1 MQVSATFEDPTG
13 RFTGQSDLLVKN
25 AIAGFNAWAPY
36 LADSVASLE
45 IRFHLVTGYGNRGGG
60 RSTTSVEVDRTAGM
74 TIVDQGAAFEIRTG
88 NDPNG
93 DAPDIEV
100 FFDVDF
106 FAANYW
112 INPLNGDLAPA
123 NRTDLVSL
131 IAHDVEVTSDAS

>member
-60 RSTTSVEVDRTAGM
+60 RLRQRLRQQKSLAGSRR
-74 TIVDQGAAFEIRTG
+74 G
-88 NDPNG
+88 
-93 DAPDIEV
+93 
-100 FFDVDF
+100 
-106 FAANYW
+106 
-112 INPLNGDLAPA
+112 
-123 NRTDLVSL
+123 
-131 IAHDVEVTSDAS
+131 